1 MSWRDEY
8 SAKIMSAQEAVKHIQ
23 SGDRVVVAHAC
34 GESPTLSKALV
45 ERAPLLQNVE
55 IVHMV
60 AMGKAEY
67 CLENMSGHFVHNSLF
82 AGGTTREAINSGR
95 ADYTPCFFSEIPRL
109 FREDYLPVDVVLAQV
124 SPPDEHGFCSFGI
137 SVDYTIV
144 AAQHAKTVIAAVNPK
159 MPKTL
164 GDSFMHVSEID
175 YIVETDDEI
184 IELPRPKIGVVE
196 EAIGRNV
203 ASLIGDGST
212 LQLGIGAIPDAV
224 LLFLKEKKDLGIHTE
239 MFSDGV
245 VELYEAGV
253 INNRAKTLH
262 PNRMICTFL
271 MGGRKL
277 YDFVDNNPI
286 VEMHTVDYTNDP
298 FVISRNDKMISI
310 NSALQVD
317 TVGQINADTI
327 GYKQYSG
334 VGGQVDFVRGTS
346 RSREGK
352 AIIAMPATAS
362 GGRVSRIVSR
372 LDEGACVTTS
382 RNDVHYVVTEYGVAD
397 LRGKTLRERARAL
410 IAVAHP
416 DFRKELNKEV
426 VRSRNLAI

>member
-1 MSWRDEY
+1 MDWRDLY
-8 SAKIMSAQEAVKHIQ
+8 SARLATAEEAVSHVQ
-23 SGDRVVVAHAC
+23 SGNRVVVAHAC
-34 GESPTLSKALV
+34 GESPTLSRALV
-45 ERAPLLQNVE
+45 SRGPLLEKVE

-67 CLENMSGHFVHNSLF
+67 CFEEMGGHFVHNSLF
-82 AGGTTREAINSGR
+82 AGGTTRGAINAGR
-95 ADYTPCFFSEIPRL
+95 AEYTPCFFSEIPRL
-109 FREDYLPVDVVLAQV
+109 FREGYLPVDVVLAQT
-124 SPPDEHGFCSFGI
+124 SPPDEHGFCSLGI
-137 SVDYTIV
+137 SVDYTKV
-144 AAQHAKTVIAAVNPK
+144 AVNFARVVIAAVNPN

-164 GDSFMHVSEID
+164 GDSFIHVREID
-175 YIVETDDEI
+175 HIVETDDEI
-184 IELPRPKIGVVE
+184 IELPRPRIGSIE

-203 ASLIGDGST
+203 ASLIEDGST

-224 LLFLKEKKDLGIHTE
+224 LLFLKDKKDLGIHTE

-245 VELYEAGV
+245 VELYEEGV
-253 INNRAKTLH
+253 ITNRAKTFH

-277 YDFVDNNPI
+277 YDFVHNNPV

-298 FVISRNDKMISI
+298 FVISRNDRMISI

-317 TVGQINADTI
+317 LVGQVNADTI
-327 GYKQYSG
+327 GYRQYSG

-346 RSREGK
+346 RSRGGK

-362 GGRVSRIVSR
+362 GGKVSRIVSR

-382 RNDVHYVVTEYGVAD
+382 RNDVHYVVTEFGVAD
-397 LRGKTLRERARAL
+397 LRGRTLRERAHDL
-410 IAVAHP
+410 IAIAHP
-416 DFRKELNKEV
+416 DFRAELTREV
-426 VRSRNLAI
+426 LRSKNLAL